1 MRRIDWKV
9 FVLLGIIV
17 SVGVGFLYG
26 TGVLGGDTKDP
37 GSKEDPLVTK
47 SYADGSIEQKV
58 QAMDTR
64 ISSLEAKIQSL
75 ENQLS
80 LINGGG
86 ATVGTGTTGTGTTG
100 TGTGSGTGS
109 GSTGSGTG
117 TGSTGA
123 GTGSTGSGTGAGSS
137 GTAVSQANIG
147 KTGAVTADVVNLRES
162 ASTSSTIKK
171 KLSPSDSFTI
181 TKVDKDWYQVQL
193 SDGTVGWVAGYLVKV
208 K

>member
-26 TGVLGGDTKDP
+26 TGVLGGDTKEP

-58 QAMDTR
+58 QTMDTR

-75 ENQLS
+75 ENQLD
-80 LINGGG
+80 LLNGGG
-86 ATVGTGTTGTGTTG
+86 AAVGTGTTGTGTTG
-100 TGTGSGTGS
+100 TGATGS

-117 TGSTGA
+117 TGTGTGSTGT
-123 GTGSTGSGTGAGSS
+123 GTGSTGSGTGTS

-147 KTGAVTADVVNLRES
+147 KTGTVTADVVNLRES